1 MASQSEPA
9 RKLLPGTGDYPLPW
23 SPRRWLFP
31 ANAAQAVAIHD
42 PSPQSAARS
51 FKPPFGKLESE
62 IRPDGNPDCPQALA
76 LLPLLAACD
85 DGYTTEADLQGTPI
99 TDVCPVDVSEA
110 DIANYPA
117 CQQ

>member
-1 MASQSEPA
+1 MKKIA
-9 RKLLPGTGDYPLPW
+9 
-23 SPRRWLFP
+23 F
-31 ANAAQAVAIHD
+31 
-42 PSPQSAARS
+42 
-51 FKPPFGKLESE
+51 
-62 IRPDGNPDCPQALA
+62 LA

-85 DGYTTEADLQGTPI
+85 DGYTTEADLHGTPI

>member
-1 MASQSEPA
+1 MAWADEGIEPW
-9 RKLLPGTGDYPLPW
+9 GTLRVHI
-23 SPRRWLFP
+23 SINRAIVEWLFYK
-31 ANAAQAVAIHD
+31 
-42 PSPQSAARS
+42 R
-51 FKPPFGKLESE
+51 E
-62 IRPDGNPDCPQALA
+62 NPVKKIAFLA